1 MIMSCKIGKLRGFLE
16 HVQEAPVMDVDQP
29 DVEVMGPSDRRL
41 GTVFLNDSCGHPFQE
56 TDCI

>member
-1 MIMSCKIGKLRGFLE
+1 MMQVAE

-41 GTVFLNDSCGHPFQE
+41 GTVSLNDSSGHPFQE
-56 TDCI
+56 SD

>member
-1 MIMSCKIGKLRGFLE
+1 MSCKIGKLRGFLE

-56 TDCI
+56 TDCV

>member
-41 GTVFLNDSCGHPFQE
+41 GTVSLNDSSGHTFQE
-56 TDCI
+56 SD